1 MPLNVLDADRLS
13 VGKWVIN
20 SLVMGV
26 FVPAFG
32 IALAVCLV
40 MSGTLVCSAIFGK
53 ERTIQA
59 LTPLDVLEAQQNHK

>member
-1 MPLNVLDADRLS
+1 MGLAMSFFTFMLQQP
-13 VGKWVIN
+13 IN
-20 SLVMGV
+20 FGHLFV
-26 FVPAFG
+26 FWAFG

-40 MSGTLVCSAIFGK
+40 MSGTLACSAIFGK